1 MVAFDLLPP
10 FDLVHVDEWE
20 SFPEALLAGV
30 GEALQGLGTQT
41 HLLPEN
47 KGRHAVTMKTRG
59 EGVL

>member
-1 MVAFDLLPP
+1 MAFDLLPP

-20 SFPEALLAGV
+20 SFPEPLLAGV
-30 GEALQGLGTQT
+30 REALKGLGTQT

-47 KGRHAVTMKTRG
+47 KGRQAVTMETRG